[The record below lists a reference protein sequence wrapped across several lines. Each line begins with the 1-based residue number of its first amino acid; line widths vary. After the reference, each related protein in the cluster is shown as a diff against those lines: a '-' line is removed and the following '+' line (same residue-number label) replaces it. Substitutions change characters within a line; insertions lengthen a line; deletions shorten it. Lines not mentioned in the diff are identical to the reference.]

1 MNKKFDFS
9 EIDGALPTAE
19 KMQERD
25 RMTDALENNYEA
37 VRILSANV
45 EKLENRLSEALPKM
59 DGAVSSLHRASKVTV
74 SEEARKTLEQEGE
87 KICRKMADRME
98 RECARLAGRLSA
110 SDRVLISVVHGR
122 DNHLPRGGFCL
133 YLHGKQPVHTQPNTV
148 ENTWLYGRFSC
159 TLYRA
164 DHFYMPQVKTMKHY
178 QLNKYKYDNSK
189 SEIPPVDSRRP
200 SGHYRLFCNSPPC
213 R

>member
-19 KMQERD
+19 KMQEQD
-25 RMTDALENNYEA
+25 RIIDALKNNYEA

-59 DGAVSSLHRASKVTV
+59 DGAVSSLRGASTVTLG
-74 SEEARKTLEQEGE
+74 EEARKTLEQEGE

-110 SDRVLISVVHGR
+110 NDRVLISATAFWCINV
-122 DNHLPRGGFCL
+122 
-133 YLHGKQPVHTQPNTV
+133 
-148 ENTWLYGRFSC
+148 YGRSEDDVIINDLIERDVVVNDK
-159 TLYRA
+159 LYVGEKRIKIKVQLYKEWINNNA
-164 DHFYMPQVKTMKHY
+164 D
-178 QLNKYKYDNSK
+178 
-189 SEIPPVDSRRP
+189 
-200 SGHYRLFCNSPPC
+200 
-213 R
+213 

>member
-19 KMQERD
+19 KMQEQD
-25 RMTDALENNYEA
+25 RIIDALKNNYEA

-59 DGAVSSLHRASKVTV
+59 DGAVSSLRGASTVTLG
-74 SEEARKTLEQEGE
+74 EEARKTLEQEGE

-110 SDRVLISVVHGR
+110 NDRVLISAANARLIHSILLWEVLGCTAAFLVV
-122 DNHLPRGGFCL
+122 C
-133 YLHGKQPVHTQPNTV
+133 V
-148 ENTWLYGRFSC
+148 
-159 TLYRA
+159 TLTIFICR
-164 DHFYMPQVKTMKHY
+164 K
-178 QLNKYKYDNSK
+178 L
-189 SEIPPVDSRRP
+189 RRE
-200 SGHYRLFCNSPPC
+200 
-213 R
+213 